1 MNAMKQLFRKGDLVR
16 DEDGRVME
24 VLGNPGA
31 GKVEVWW
38 FDLDAKE
45 VRKSVVRVRKLSKA
59 A

>member
-1 MNAMKQLFRKGDLVR
+1 MKRSFRKGDLVR
-16 DEDGRVME
+16 DEGGRVME
-24 VLGNPGA
+24 VLGYPGA

-45 VRKSVVRVRKLSKA
+45 VRKSVVRARRLSKA